1 MSFPLEGG
9 GNTYQGHIQM
19 NPAEGVMTTMI
30 PATQLTGFQTDYTQ
44 QSQPAQQQGTTLVSL
59 STTVY
64 LSYLSMPMC
73 LSASPFSVLS
83 CGSSFLLTLK
93 LPRAAEKPGGGN
105 CEGMGREGDKMIV
118 WVLGYQICASQTT
131 ALPTI
136 WSM

>member
-73 LSASPFSVLS
+73 LSPHHSLF
-83 CGSSFLLTLK
+83 
-93 LPRAAEKPGGGN
+93 
-105 CEGMGREGDKMIV
+105 
-118 WVLGYQICASQTT
+118 
-131 ALPTI
+131 
-136 WSM
+136 